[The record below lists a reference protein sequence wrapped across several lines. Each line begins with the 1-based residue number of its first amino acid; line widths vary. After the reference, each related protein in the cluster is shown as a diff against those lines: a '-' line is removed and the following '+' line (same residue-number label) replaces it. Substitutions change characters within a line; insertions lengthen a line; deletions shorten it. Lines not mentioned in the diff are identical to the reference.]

1 VTLGC
6 VAATEM
12 QSESAAWGL
21 LRPLCGVP
29 CPLFDH
35 ISRRSDHHQKGAFP
49 WNLPVGPSGG
59 RSEAPST
66 WGLSLHP
73 PHGPP
78 QPAASSGAGGVL
90 PVWTSRR
97 GFCGLPCVSVGQTA
111 GRGSRGA
118 GGRPGGAHEGQA
130 DAREGLTRGRW
141 GSRGADRR
149 PGGAHEG
156 QAVAREGLTRG
167 RRKPGRGHEGQADA
181 REGLTRAVCFLGPAE
196 LSPQVTVCAL
206 RHLPSRVS
214 ESSLDPTSGWS
225 CVISVP
231 PRRHHKS
238 SVIGPV
244 LILHTRRLRRGR
256 PRDACRPRAASSQL
270 HLRCPGSGEASVK

>member
-1 VTLGC
+1 MWPPQRC
-6 VAATEM
+6 RA
-12 QSESAAWGL
+12 S
-21 LRPLCGVP
+21 
-29 CPLFDH
+29 
-35 ISRRSDHHQKGAFP
+35 
-49 WNLPVGPSGG
+49 LPPGGFYGPSAGSLARFLTTSAVVLTITRREPSPGTCLWGPQEAGARPHLPGVCPCTRPTGHHSRQLPLG
-59 RSEAPST
+59 R
-66 WGLSLHP
+66 
-73 PHGPP
+73 
-78 QPAASSGAGGVL
+78 AGCC
-90 PVWTSRR
+90 P
-97 GFCGLPCVSVGQTA
+97 CGRHAEVSVGSRVCLL
-111 GRGSRGA
+111 GRQ
-118 GGRPGGAHEGQA
+118 PGGA
-130 DAREGLTRGRW
+130 
-141 GSRGADRR
+141 
-149 PGGAHEG
+149 
-156 QAVAREGLTRG
+156 
-167 RRKPGRGHEGQADA
+167 HEGQADA

-231 PRRHHKS
+231 PQRHHKS

>member
-1 VTLGC
+1 MSLPPGGFYGPSAGSLARFLTTSAVVLTITRREPSPGTCLWGPQEAGARPHLPGVCPCTRPTGHHSRQLPLGRAGC
-6 VAATEM
+6 C
-12 QSESAAWGL
+12 
-21 LRPLCGVP
+21 LCGR
-29 CPLFDH
+29 H
-35 ISRRSDHHQKGAFP
+35 A
-49 WNLPVGPSGG
+49 
-59 RSEAPST
+59 E
-66 WGLSLHP
+66 
-73 PHGPP
+73 
-78 QPAASSGAGGVL
+78 
-90 PVWTSRR
+90 
-97 GFCGLPCVSVGQTA
+97 VSVGSRVCLLGRQPGGAHEGQADAQEGLTRGRRMP

-118 GGRPGGAHEGQA
+118 GGCPGGVTRGRRTPGRGHEGQA

-149 PGGAHEG
+149 PGGA
-156 QAVAREGLTRG
+156 
-167 RRKPGRGHEGQADA
+167 HEGQADA